1 VIDPK
6 TNTYQEFTHFG
17 NVLDLCCVAT
27 PAGSYK
33 VSELSGNEKDE
44 GTLPFSVT
52 FLGGSQLDTEVLE
65 IARRFEESVASSSA

>member
-1 VIDPK
+1 MAS
-6 TNTYQEFTHFG
+6 TNKHQEFTHFG

-27 PAGSYK
+27 PAGTFN

-52 FLGGSQLDTEVLE
+52 FLGGTLLDTETLE
-65 IARRFEESVASSSA
+65 IALRFEESMAGPSK